1 MIVAAFL
8 LVAASAPSQRVETLA
23 PASALAP
30 VVIQLDGVPTSSLVT
45 MLLRDVMKVPYVIAP
60 DVLSDRRPTSVR
72 LVIPRSKIPESV
84 VGYLRRSGFTVEL
97 QGGAV
102 YVGRKGSGFGSVAS
116 PGFGFGQ
123 DAPFGSP
130 LASPVRG
137 YPSIVPASPG
147 QPGELPVGETG
158 GGAVRGASAGDS
170 RILYSGAGAAPL
182 PLSLPLAVYVPAHRD
197 PAYLASVVGAVLPGL
212 KFGARSEAQADAGNQ
227 TIREQ
232 FGPDVLVLTGSP
244 EDLEKARRLCAMLDR
259 PRPLVAVR
267 AVVVQVSNVQTR
279 GSALSLL
286 ASVGGGRVSAGSFS
300 DVAPAAQ
307 FVRIGAGAI
316 RAVLSAVRE
325 DTRFRVVAAPNLT
338 ALSGGVA
345 TMNSGSQVPTLG
357 AVVAGDNGPPVQSI
371 AYRDSGITLTV
382 RPVVRGDLIELAVSQ
397 ERSTFVRTATGVTDS
412 PTLQKVSAQAS
423 VALRSGE
430 SVALAGL
437 TETSNGNTRKG
448 LFGGLLGVRQR
459 DASDAELV
467 VLITAELVPLPKVAA
482 GVFTVL
488 SDPAATED
496 ENGDTVDPL
505 APLPVRAGVA
515 VATRGH

>member
-1 MIVAAFL
+1 MASPVGAP
-8 LVAASAPSQRVETLA
+8 LVV
-23 PASALAP
+23 
-30 VVIQLDGVPTSSLVT
+30 QLDAVPTSSLVV
-45 MLLRDVMKVPYVIAP
+45 MLMRDVMKVPYVIAP
-60 DVLSDRRPTSVR
+60 DVLSDRRPVSVK
-72 LVIPRSKIPESV
+72 LVIPRSQVPERV
-84 VGYLRRSGFTVEL
+84 VEYLRRSGFTVEL
-97 QGGAV
+97 LGGTV
-102 YVGRKGSGFGSVAS
+102 YVGRKGSSFGAAPS
-116 PGFGFGQ
+116 PAFSFSDGV
-123 DAPFGSP
+123 PFGSP
-130 LASPVRG
+130 VASGVRG
-137 YPSIVPASPG
+137 APSIVPASPA
-147 QPGELPVGETG
+147 PTGELPVGETAG
-158 GGAVRGASAGDS
+158 EAVRGASAGDS
-170 RILYSGAGAAPL
+170 RILDGVAGVAPL
-182 PLSLPLAVYVPAHRD
+182 PSGLAIAAYVPAQRD
-197 PAYLASVVGAVLPGL
+197 PSYLSSVIGAVLPSL

-232 FGPDVLVLTGSP
+232 FGPDVLVMTGSLL
-244 EDLEKARRLCAMLDR
+244 DIEKARKLCEMLDR
-259 PRPLVAVR
+259 PRPLVAVK

-286 ASVGGGRVSAGSFS
+286 ASIGGGRVSAGSFA

-338 ALSGGVA
+338 ALSGAVA

-423 VALRSGE
+423 VTLRSGE

-448 LFGGLLGVRQR
+448 LFGGLLGVRQH
-459 DASDAELV
+459 DTSDGELV
-467 VLITAELVPLPKVAA
+467 VLITAELVPLPKVPA
-482 GVFTVL
+482 GAFTVIF
-488 SDPAATED
+488 DPAATEERD
-496 ENGDTVDPL
+496 GDTVEPDASP
-505 APLPVRAGVA
+505 AGRAGVA
-515 VATRGH
+515 VATRGP